1 MSNKA
6 AATAASPGRIFEVG
20 YGFAACSALLSAI
33 ELDVFTELAKEPASL
48 DDLTRRVGIHP
59 RSALDFFDVLV
70 TLGFLERD
78 DDGVYSNS
86 MDTDYYLDRNKATF
100 VGSIFSQVTNNHF
113 PMSVNLTKGIRTGEV
128 QIDRQKTEDDLFDFY
143 EDPKQLDGFL
153 QGQNEW
159 NEPSSKALP
168 TAFEFEKYQTVAD
181 IGCAGGGLLREVLA
195 AHPHLQGIGFD
206 LPPVGPQFD
215 VYIEQHGLADRAK
228 FIGGDFFKDPLP
240 TADVLTF
247 GHILHDWN
255 PEIRKRLLHMAYETL
270 APGGV
275 VIVIDAIVD
284 SERRNAPLPLLL
296 SLGMSL
302 VTPHGGEYTDR
313 DCEEWMRDAGFS
325 EIRVEHLIGF
335 DSMVVGVK

>member
-1 MSNKA
+1 MSTKS
-6 AATAASPGRIFEVG
+6 AATAASPDRIFEVG
-20 YGFAACSALLSAI
+20 YGFAACKVLLTAI
-33 ELDVFTELAKEPASL
+33 ELDVFTELAKEPASM

-70 TLGFLERD
+70 TLDFLHR
-78 DDGVYSNS
+78 DDGVYSNAA
-86 MDTDYYLDRNKATF
+86 DTDHFLDRAKPTYI
-100 VGSIFSQVTNNHF
+100 GSIFRQVSTNHY
-113 PMSVNLTKGIRTGEV
+113 PMSTKMTTGLRTGEV

-143 EDPKQLDGFL
+143 EDAEQLDGFL

-159 NEPSSKALP
+159 NEPSSKMLP
-168 TAFEFEKYQTVAD
+168 AAFAFDRYRTVAD
-181 IGCAGGGLLREVLA
+181 IGCAGGGLLKEILT
-195 AHPHLQGIGFD
+195 AHPHLEGIGFD
-206 LPPVGPQFD
+206 LPPVGPQFRS
-215 VYIEQHGLADRAK
+215 YIEQYGLGDRTE

-255 PEIRKRLLHMAYETL
+255 PEIRKRLLRMAYETL

-284 SERRNAPLPLLL
+284 SERKNAPLPLLL

-313 DCEEWMRDAGFS
+313 DCEDWMRDAGFR
-325 EIRVEHLIGF
+325 EIGVEHLIGF
-335 DSMVVGVK
+335 DSMVVATK